1 MQEQHHSAQDPGVQ
15 HQGEQQVQC
24 SISSPWESSLQTAL
38 DERREQGLWRERV
51 VNHSGSRS
59 QVAVGQSGSS
69 LIQSRLNFAA
79 NDYLGLSQHPQIVA
93 AWQEGARRYGI
104 GSGASGHVSGYTE
117 AHAGLEQALAQWLG
131 YERALL
137 FVSGFS
143 ANQAVIHALCAAGD
157 LILADKLTHASLL
170 EAAMLSPATLR
181 RFRHND
187 LDSLAGLLQ
196 GAPKNARCLVVTE
209 GVFSMDGDQAPLR
222 EITALAERYGAW
234 LLVDDAHGTGIL
246 GAQGQGSCMAAG
258 VRPHLQVVTF
268 GKAWGGSGAAVLCS
282 QTVADYL
289 VQFSRHLIYSTAMP
303 PAQACALSAALQVL
317 QQAEAERQHLNA
329 LITQFREGCAD
340 LPYHLLPS
348 GTPIQPLVVGDN
360 AQALQLARYLQQR
373 GIWAPAIRPPTVPP
387 GTARLRITLTAA
399 HSHEDVAQLLAAL
412 HDAATGDRLPSG
424 SGVISELS
432 ILQEETSRE

>member
-1 MQEQHHSAQDPGVQ
+1 MQEQHHLAQEPCEP
-15 HQGEQQVQC
+15 HQGKHRVPC
-24 SISSPWESSLQTAL
+24 SIPSPWESSLQTAL
-38 DERREQGLWRERV
+38 DERRTQGLWRERV

-59 QVAVGQSGSS
+59 QVTVSQNEVSASQ
-69 LIQSRLNFAA
+69 IRLNFAA

-93 AWQEGARRYGI
+93 AWQEGAKRYGV

-117 AHAGLEQALAQWLG
+117 AHANLEQQLAEWLG

-187 LDSLAGLLQ
+187 LVSLAGLLQ
-196 GAPKNARCLVVTE
+196 GKPQDARCLVVTE

-222 EITALAERYGAW
+222 DIHAQAERYGAW
-234 LLVDDAHGTGIL
+234 LLVDDAHGTGIA
-246 GAQGQGSCMAAG
+246 GPQGQGSCMAAG

-268 GKAWGGSGAAVLCS
+268 GKAWGVSGAAVLCS
-282 QTVADYL
+282 QVVADYL
-289 VQFSRHLIYSTAMP
+289 VQYSRHLIYSTAMP

-317 QQAEAERQHLNA
+317 QQAEDERAHLKA
-329 LITQFREGCAD
+329 LIAQFRDGCAD
-340 LPYHLLPS
+340 LPYHLLAS
-348 GTPIQPLVVGDN
+348 STPIQPLVIGDN

-399 HSHEDVAQLLAAL
+399 HSHDDVEQLLAAL
-412 HDAATGDRLPSG
+412 HDAATCNLHK
-424 SGVISELS
+424 
-432 ILQEETSRE
+432 ETCRE